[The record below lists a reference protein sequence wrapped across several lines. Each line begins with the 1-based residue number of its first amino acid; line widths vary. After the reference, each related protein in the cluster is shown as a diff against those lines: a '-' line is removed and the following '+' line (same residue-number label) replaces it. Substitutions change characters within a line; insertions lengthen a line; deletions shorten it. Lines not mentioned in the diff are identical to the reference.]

1 MERVSKDLQLKNSK
15 NYRVTFTQTN
25 ANFPSPID
33 SEGHG
38 THTYSTVAGH
48 ILATFDDAIADG
60 ANIISVYL
68 GSDWPLP
75 YMEDPITIGSFH
87 AMKNGILTSNSAG
100 NSVPYPYSLS
110 NHAPWTLT
118 LLLTVEF
125 SLILLLIP
133 TTWFIGRIMKGLS
146 INNFDLDGTIYQL
159 IWGGD
164 ACILEALN
172 SYKVEQKTVICDAL
186 VTGSGVVIANGVGA
200 IMADSFYSKD
210 FAFSFPLLETVIRDE
225 DKSQKS

>member
-1 MERVSKDLQLKNSK
+1 
-15 NYRVTFTQTN
+15 
-25 ANFPSPID
+25 
-33 SEGHG
+33 
-38 THTYSTVAGH
+38 
-48 ILATFDDAIADG
+48 
-60 ANIISVYL
+60 
-68 GSDWPLP
+68 
-75 YMEDPITIGSFH
+75 
-87 AMKNGILTSNSAG
+87 
-100 NSVPYPYSLS
+100 
-110 NHAPWTLT
+110 
-118 LLLTVEF
+118 
-125 SLILLLIP
+125 
-133 TTWFIGRIMKGLS
+133 MKGLS
-146 INNFDLDGTIYQL
+146 INNFDLDGTIYRL

>member
-1 MERVSKDLQLKNSK
+1 MQNWIRKKSLVYSYGKSVSGFAAEELEKLSGDFYSNKWQTWSTPRRKCCNWSSDTAILSEAESFNNEGRSAPSAEWKGRSPATSILLIAFPTASP
-15 NYRVTFTQTN
+15 VTL
-25 ANFPSPID
+25 AD
-33 SEGHG
+33 
-38 THTYSTVAGH
+38 

-60 ANIISVYL
+60 VNIISESL

-118 LLLTVEF
+118 
-125 SLILLLIP
+125 
-133 TTWFIGRIMKGLS
+133 
-146 INNFDLDGTIYQL
+146 
-159 IWGGD
+159 
-164 ACILEALN
+164 
-172 SYKVEQKTVICDAL
+172 KTVICDAL

-210 FAFSFPLLETVIRDE
+210 FDFSFPLLETVIRDE

>member
-1 MERVSKDLQLKNSK
+1 
-15 NYRVTFTQTN
+15 
-25 ANFPSPID
+25 
-33 SEGHG
+33 
-38 THTYSTVAGH
+38 
-48 ILATFDDAIADG
+48 
-60 ANIISVYL
+60 
-68 GSDWPLP
+68 
-75 YMEDPITIGSFH
+75 MEDPITIGSFH

-100 NSVPYPYSLS
+100 NSVPYPYSLP

-118 LLLTVEF
+118 VAVSTIDRKFLARVVLGNGEVLNLLLTVEF

-133 TTWFIGRIMKGLS
+133 NIWFIGRIMKGLS
-146 INNFDLDGTIYQL
+146 INNFDLDGTIYRL

-200 IMADSFYSKD
+200 MMADSFYSKD